1 MIYASFCFNN
11 PQNVLGSRGS
21 ACTARSDTQLI
32 VGSCNFQSSSRARI
46 DRARRLYTGCGSKGR
61 KVAGEARPHRGIFNV
76 LSEEKGLKPLAS
88 LRTRIRST
96 LLTSDN

>member
-32 VGSCNFQSSSRARI
+32 VGSCNVQSSSRARI
-46 DRARRLYTGCGSKGR
+46 DRARRLYTGCGNVDDGR
-61 KVAGEARPHRGIFNV
+61 EAEAARGADSWFCTD
-76 LSEEKGLKPLAS
+76 G
-88 LRTRIRST
+88 TDT
-96 LLTSDN
+96 LLRL